1 MRFTNEMRKKK
12 QLTTI
17 QIVKRIQND
26 V

>member
-1 MRFTNEMRKKK
+1 MRFTNEMRKN
-12 QLTTI
+12 QFTTI